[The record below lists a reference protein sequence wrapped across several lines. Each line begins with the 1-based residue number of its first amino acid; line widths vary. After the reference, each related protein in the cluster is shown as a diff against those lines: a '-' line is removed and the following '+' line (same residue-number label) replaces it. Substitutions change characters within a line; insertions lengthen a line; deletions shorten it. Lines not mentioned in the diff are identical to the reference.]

1 MGLYKLKLTYRK
13 SGYISLYS
21 HLDMA
26 RFWERA
32 LRRTDLPFYVTQ
44 GFNPHP
50 KISFYGGLKLGIEGE
65 ETAVFYFRQEVPEK
79 VFSSLMRKNCPGPL
93 ELIRIEQVP

>member
-1 MGLYKLKLTYRK
+1 MNLHKIKLTYRK
-13 SGYISLYS
+13 TGFVRLYS

-32 LRRTDLPFYVTQ
+32 LRRTGLPFYVTQ

-50 KISFYGGLKLGIEGE
+50 KISFYGGLKLGVEGE
-65 ETAVFYFRQEVPEK
+65 EAAVFYFREEVSEEAFGAAMK
-79 VFSSLMRKNCPGPL
+79 ENCPEAL
-93 ELIRIEQVP
+93 AFVHVEKAS